1 MKKINELQDIIE
13 SQKAQINSLTTMNE
27 ELKDSRNQKEITVEA
42 VKDNEDSTEDERD
55 KEIRMLKEQLLKEHM
70 LREKMILDQ

>member
-27 ELKDSRNQKEITVEA
+27 ELKDSGNQKEITVEA